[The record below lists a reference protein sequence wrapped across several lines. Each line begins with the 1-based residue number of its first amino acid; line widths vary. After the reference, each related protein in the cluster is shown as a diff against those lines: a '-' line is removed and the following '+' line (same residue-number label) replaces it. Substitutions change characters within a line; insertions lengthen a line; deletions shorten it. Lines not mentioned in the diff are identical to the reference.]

1 MHPKP
6 KKKSAVPFQQK
17 KSRYESGSATLCKI
31 LRKLAVTIKYFFFSE
46 NLIVNET
53 KISTKAA
60 EEKHC
65 LYIITITFKKCQG
78 EQQFNLAFCSNMTKG
93 QTHYYCF

>member
-6 KKKSAVPFQQK
+6 KKKSAVLFQQK

-60 EEKHC
+60 EEN
-65 LYIITITFKKCQG
+65 IVFT
-78 EQQFNLAFCSNMTKG
+78 
-93 QTHYYCF
+93 